1 MIKKKELGD
10 RFFRQVVSELMTE
23 YKKAS
28 CTMSDGGYYVARTGS
43 ELDAAAMELEGKGAA
58 CFERA
63 RQLRQCDPIDRQESL
78 F

>member
-1 MIKKKELGD
+1 
-10 RFFRQVVSELMTE
+10 
-23 YKKAS
+23 
-28 CTMSDGGYYVARTGS
+28 MSDGGYYVARTGS